1 MTEQE
6 RKVKAEQRE
15 RFDFAVIAGWIP
27 PGERV
32 LDLGC
37 GDGRLLRYLRE
48 TRGVSGYGVEIDHE
62 SILGCIRNGVD
73 VIQMNI
79 DSGLSGFE
87 DLSFN
92 HVIIS
97 HALQT
102 MRATEHILTEM
113 LRVAEEAV
121 VSFPNFAYRANR
133 AAIADGHMP
142 VSEDLPYDWF
152 DTPNVR
158 FFTIVDFENLCGRLD
173 IEIRERLAFD
183 ETGQPVADD
192 PNLNGSLAFYR
203 LGRRS

>member
-1 MTEQE
+1 MTEHE
-6 RKVKAEQRE
+6 RRAKAEQRE
-15 RFDFAVIAGWIP
+15 RFDFAVIARWIP

-37 GDGRLLRYLRE
+37 GDGRLLRYLNE
-48 TRGVSGYGVEIDHE
+48 TRDVSGYGVEIDHE
-62 SILGCIRNGVD
+62 GVLGCIRNGVD
-73 VIQMNI
+73 VIQMDI
-79 DSGLSGFE
+79 ECGLSGFE
-87 DLSFN
+87 DNSFE

-97 HALQT
+97 QALQT
-102 MRATEHILTEM
+102 MRATEGILTEM
-113 LRVAEEAV
+113 LRVAAEAV

-133 AAIADGHMP
+133 VAISKGCMP

-158 FFTIVDFENLCGRLD
+158 FFTIADFEDLCARLG

-183 ETGQPVADD
+183 EAGREVSED

>member
-6 RKVKAEQRE
+6 RRVKAEQRE
-15 RFDFAVIAGWIP
+15 RFDFAVIANWIP

-37 GDGRLLRYLRE
+37 GDGRLLRYLSD
-48 TRGVSGYGVEIDHE
+48 TRDVSGYGVEIDQE
-62 SILGCIRNGVD
+62 SVLWCIRNGVD

-79 DSGLSGFE
+79 ECGLSGFE
-87 DLSFN
+87 DHSFD

-97 HALQT
+97 QALQT
-102 MRATEHILTEM
+102 MHATEGILTEM

-121 VSFPNFAYRANR
+121 VSFPNFAYRSNR
-133 AAIADGHMP
+133 EAIAAGRMP

-158 FFTIVDFENLCGRLD
+158 FFTIADFEQLCARLD

-183 ETGQPVADD
+183 EVGREVSID

>member
-1 MTEQE
+1 MTEHE
-6 RKVKAEQRE
+6 RRVKAEQRE

-37 GDGRLLRYLRE
+37 GDGRLLRYLSE
-48 TRGVSGYGVEIDHE
+48 TRDVSGYGVEIDGD
-62 SILGCIRNGVD
+62 SVLGCIRNGVD
-73 VIQMNI
+73 VIQMDI
-79 DSGLSGFE
+79 ECGLSGFE
-87 DLSFN
+87 DKSFD

-97 HALQT
+97 QALQT
-102 MRATEHILTEM
+102 MHATEGILNEM
-113 LRVAEEAV
+113 LRVADEAV

-133 AAIADGHMP
+133 AAIAAGRMP

-158 FFTIVDFENLCGRLD
+158 FFTIADFEDLCARLGID
-173 IEIRERLAFD
+173 VRERLTFD
-183 ETGQPVADD
+183 EAGREVSED

-203 LGRRS
+203 LGRGS